1 MLSQMLGDGYVHEAF
16 RDNPEIK
23 NWMQLKQELTV
34 SLQQL
39 RINLI
44 SVADEEHRQLTIID
58 LD

>member
-1 MLSQMLGDGYVHEAF
+1 
-16 RDNPEIK
+16 
-23 NWMQLKQELTV
+23 MQLKKELTV